1 MSRRTEARLWDNGV
15 SKEEETVMYTHIL
28 VPVSFDEE
36 RDAKGAMRVAEVL
49 AEHSAKITLFHVI
62 EQIPS
67 YAATYL
73 PGDYVKERKIAVQA
87 ELDSAAEG
95 LENASGVVVDGHSGR
110 TIVDYADSH
119 KVDCIVIAGHRPGMG
134 DLLLGST
141 AQYVVR
147 HAACAVHVLR

>member
-1 MSRRTEARLWDNGV
+1 MSRWAGARLWDNGV

-28 VPVSFDEE
+28 VPVSFDED
-36 RDAKGAMRVAEVL
+36 RDAAGAMHVAEVL

-73 PGDYVKERKIAVQA
+73 PGGYVKERKIAIQA
-87 ELDSAAEG
+87 ELDSAASG
-95 LENASGVVVDGHSGR
+95 LEHAAGVVVDGHSGR

-119 KVDCIVIAGHRPGMG
+119 KVDCIVIAGHRPGMQ